1 MLVLPYH
8 LLHVERSCWRLLDS
22 LAVGRGWHHMLCLE
36 LSCTM
41 SEAITSHFIALPPI
55 KSIHVEHI
63 GTLVSFNNLLITEVG
78 P

>member
-1 MLVLPYH
+1 
-8 LLHVERSCWRLLDS
+8 
-22 LAVGRGWHHMLCLE
+22 MLCLE